1 MANKKNS
8 STFEIDDFNI
18 ANVAIAANGGEKAI
32 ETVKEET
39 PNKNSETK
47 AVKVKNVS
55 EKTSNRSELPKGFQD
70 KFFDNIFSY
79 DRSPDKGRPVYISSD
94 ILDQLQE
101 LSERHYKRLSVRTIV
116 QSVLATFLTFDT
128 DKAVD
133 AFLTKINFQVPTQKE
148 LDARK
153 AAAEKA
159 KKRRALENETK

>member
-79 DRSPDKGRPVYISSD
+79 DRSPD
-94 ILDQLQE
+94 
-101 LSERHYKRLSVRTIV
+101 
-116 QSVLATFLTFDT
+116 
-128 DKAVD
+128 
-133 AFLTKINFQVPTQKE
+133 
-148 LDARK
+148 
-153 AAAEKA
+153 
-159 KKRRALENETK
+159 